1 MTQPDVQRY
10 LLEGTPEGPRLTL
23 RGYPTVF
30 PRVLLVLGV
39 LCLLG
44 GAAGVYGVITSP
56 GDEIPI
62 GIAIAGTVLGLGLVY
77 YARRQLTRPDRVLLI
92 DKTAQTLTV
101 RDGRQEPKV
110 IAFRDLG
117 PMKLGAVSR
126 LIVHGTGERERRSH
140 LAIGLSNHEG
150 LVLYIPWSNADLT
163 CFAVT
168 LRHIIGEEFLP
179 RAQPK
184 PQVSA

>member
-10 LLEGTPEGPRLTL
+10 LLEGNPDGPTLTL

-30 PRVLLVLGV
+30 PRFLLIAGIV
-39 LCLLG
+39 CLLG
-44 GAAGVYGVITSP
+44 GAAGVYGIITSP

-62 GIAIAGTVLGLGLVY
+62 GIAAVGLTLGLGLVFY
-77 YARRQLTRPDRVLLI
+77 GRRQLTRPDRILVI
-92 DKTAQTLTV
+92 DRTAQTLTV
-101 RDGRQEPKV
+101 RDGRLDPKV
-110 IAFRDLG
+110 IGFRDLG
-117 PMKLGAVSR
+117 PMKLGVIGR

-150 LVLYIPWSNADLT
+150 LVLYVPWSNADLT

-168 LRHIIGEEFLP
+168 LRHIIGEEYLP

>member
-1 MTQPDVQRY
+1 MTRPDVRRY
-10 LLEGTPEGPRLTL
+10 LLEGNPDGPVLTL

-30 PRVLLVLGV
+30 ARVLLVFGI

-44 GAAGVYGVITSP
+44 GAVGIYGVITSP
-56 GDEIPI
+56 GDPIPI
-62 GIAIAGTVLGLGLVY
+62 GIAAAGLLLGAGLVF
-77 YARRQLTRPDRVLLI
+77 YARRQLSRPDRVVII
-92 DKTAQTLTV
+92 DKTAQTVTIRSGL
-101 RDGRQEPKV
+101 RDPKV

-117 PMKLGAVSR
+117 PMKLGAVTAT
-126 LIVHGTGERERRSH
+126 IYHDTGERERRSN
-140 LAIGLSNHEG
+140 LAIGLSRHEG
-150 LVLYIPWSNADLT
+150 VVLYEPWSNADLT

-184 PQVSA
+184 PQEST